1 MLIAVRSKSHRKK
14 KYTDNRTFYIRPA
27 TNVVVVILHLMT
39 DINFMSLF
47 LFVLFFFVAFHIIR
61 KMTKLRCRSQINFLR
76 WKFWFVTFFSNKK
89 KISVFTSEMLYSCTF
104 LFKTTTFVH
113 FHCMQF
119 LIQVLLKSGL
129 VQNALVTFFLAI
141 NL

>member
-1 MLIAVRSKSHRKK
+1 MPSDPNRTAKKS
-14 KYTDNRTFYIRPA
+14 TDNRTFYIRPA
-27 TNVVVVILHLMT
+27 SNVVVVVILHLMT

-47 LFVLFFFVAFHIIR
+47 SFVLFFFCGISYHKENDQITVSVSNEFF
-61 KMTKLRCRSQINFLR
+61 KMKIFVRYIFFIKNFY
-76 WKFWFVTFFSNKK
+76 
-89 KISVFTSEMLYSCTF
+89 TSEMLYSCTF
-104 LFKTTTFVH
+104 LIKTTTFIY
-113 FHCMQF
+113 FHCMQFF